1 MRCDGR
7 IRRPYLLIHTHNVL
21 CPEDEKYF
29 LVKAADAV
37 LCCLGRAARQRHY
50 VKLAE
55 DLDYHQRRNR
65 TARLSHTK
73 TRITKLHALATITNA
88 QPRAG

>member
-1 MRCDGR
+1 M
-7 IRRPYLLIHTHNVL
+7 V
-21 CPEDEKYF
+21 
-29 LVKAADAV
+29 
-37 LCCLGRAARQRHY
+37 CCLGLGRAARRRHY

-55 DLDYHQRRNR
+55 DLDYYQRRNR

-73 TRITKLHALATITNA
+73 TRIANLHALGIDLATITSA

>member
-1 MRCDGR
+1 M
-7 IRRPYLLIHTHNVL
+7 
-21 CPEDEKYF
+21 
-29 LVKAADAV
+29 
-37 LCCLGRAARQRHY
+37 LCCLGFGLGRAARQRHY
-50 VKLAE
+50 AKVAK

-73 TRITKLHALATITNA
+73 TRIAKLHALGIELATITSA